1 MKKKR
6 IAILGSTGS
15 IGKNSLEI
23 IKLNKKNFNIKL
35 LSANSNYK
43 EICNQIK
50 LFKPIYF
57 VITESLAL
65 SQLFSFLKNQKKYF

>member
-1 MKKKR
+1 MKKKKCY
-6 IAILGSTGS
+6 ISSTGS

-23 IKLNKKNFNIKL
+23 VKLNKKNFNIKL

-50 LFKPIYF
+50 LFKP
-57 VITESLAL
+57 
-65 SQLFSFLKNQKKYF
+65 SFL